1 MSNII
6 SMSYN
11 NPMDKIIDWFLIT
24 VFVSCLISF
33 AYFCYHSDPSD
44 HMQKDDSVEVMH
56 IVSETNISCDSK
68 RIVVIKEE

>member
-1 MSNII
+1 
-6 SMSYN
+6 
-11 NPMDKIIDWFLIT
+11 MDNIIDWFLKIIMIT
-24 VFVSCLISF
+24 CLISL
-33 AYFCYHSDPSD
+33 AYLGYHSDPSD